1 MKRNFQLATGTVFVI
16 PGSLSCLKIK
26 RKNKNQRKS
35 IKMKYDGIVI
45 YSDLDGTLL
54 DAERK
59 LSKDNM
65 DAINYFI
72 SQGGKFGVATG
83 RMERTTE
90 IMFPDLKLNVPSIF
104 FNGAMAYYTN
114 DKKVLFKTIIS
125 GDLTSVLKK
134 FISEYPEICCE
145 INIHG
150 KAYVFNPNHILQ
162 IQLAREGIIVE
173 EARWEDIP
181 GEWIKVLFMGD
192 HGTLEKIKADFNKLG
207 RTDLNIVFS
216 EDDILDI
223 MDKSASK
230 GAALNKLKTIYGE
243 DWRFI
248 VSIGDNDNDIELVQT
263 ADLGIAVGNA
273 SPAVKKVSDYIIK
286 DHNTPCIPQVLEL
299 LEAYL

>member
-1 MKRNFQLATGTVFVI
+1 
-16 PGSLSCLKIK
+16 
-26 RKNKNQRKS
+26 
-35 IKMKYDGIVI
+35 MKYDGIVI

-54 DAERK
+54 DSERK
-59 LSKDNM
+59 LSKVNM

-72 SQGGKFGVATG
+72 SQGGRFGVATG

-104 FNGAMAYYTN
+104 FNGAMAYDTSL
-114 DKKVLFKTIIS
+114 KKVLFKTVIS
-125 GDLTSVLKK
+125 GDLEPVLKK

-150 KAYVFNPNHILQ
+150 KAYVFNPNHVLQ
-162 IQLAREGIIVE
+162 TQLEREGILVE

-181 GEWIKVLFMGD
+181 DGWIKVLFMGD
-192 HGTLEKIKADFNKLG
+192 HGTLEKIKADFDKLG

-223 MDKSASK
+223 MEKSASK
-230 GAALNKLKTIYGE
+230 GSALSKLKSLYGE
-243 DWRFI
+243 NWRF
-248 VSIGDNDNDIELVQT
+248 VVAIGDNDNDMELVQT

-273 SPAVKKVSDYIIK
+273 SPAVKKASDFIIK

-299 LEAYL
+299 LESYL